1 VELFG
6 CEYSSPVLSYRVL
19 QGDQFSPNVYLEDVY
34 DGQEDGGVLDGGL
47 GLLSDGSIGPP
58 LTFNGQG
65 LVSASGWVG
74 WTNKKLPLE
83 ISFVFNNFQSL
94 HSVKIATFTRADMGI
109 VAPSKMS
116 ISYKNIQGT
125 ESKQKQLEVLETNTA
140 EDGTAITK
148 YNLNNCLAK
157 EISLFLHFGAKW
169 IILSEV
175 YFSSETVDAHYINN
189 TLNEQPPENIAET
202 IPSKNINVDKNSE
215 KERQKQEPDE
225 KLRNVAMPEEK
236 PKNEPNS
243 VVPIANGDSS
253 QMYIGITIGIL
264 SMSVLLLLF
273 TIFFMLRKNK
283 HRIFSKHSMFLN
295 HNKGPDVAATDIR
308 LRLSPLVYSVNTR
321 RRISEYHEDGDDD
334 RDKQIIYDEPHRP
347 VATFK
352 HSNILKNKNKSCDV
366 LCQYEN
372 FCIRDQGMVNMNNFG
387 STPLFNIFTV
397 DQTTPRAPPPTS
409 YSTTNF
415 KDRYPAYDY
424 STPLRIDTHPKIA
437 ASESDV
443 SDTFYAASDIL
454 NFKPETSNSLDW
466 RSFIPSSVSKNDVN
480 HY

>member
-1 VELFG
+1 MLRK
-6 CEYSSPVLSYRVL
+6 SPWHTL
-19 QGDQFSPNVYLEDVY
+19 N
-34 DGQEDGGVLDGGL
+34 
-47 GLLSDGSIGPP
+47 
-58 LTFNGQG
+58 
-65 LVSASGWVG
+65 
-74 WTNKKLPLE
+74 
-83 ISFVFNNFQSL
+83 
-94 HSVKIATFTRADMGI
+94 TFTFQ
-109 VAPSKMS
+109 APSKMS

-283 HRIFSKHSMFLN
+283 HRIFSKHS
-295 HNKGPDVAATDIR
+295 
-308 LRLSPLVYSVNTR
+308 
-321 RRISEYHEDGDDD
+321 SEYFVEENKLFVFKSVTLT
-334 RDKQIIYDEPHRP
+334 RIILFFQGRE
-347 VATFK
+347 
-352 HSNILKNKNKSCDV
+352 
-366 LCQYEN
+366 QY
-372 FCIRDQGMVNMNNFG
+372 FVIC
-387 STPLFNIFTV
+387 
-397 DQTTPRAPPPTS
+397 
-409 YSTTNF
+409 
-415 KDRYPAYDY
+415 K
-424 STPLRIDTHPKIA
+424 
-437 ASESDV
+437 
-443 SDTFYAASDIL
+443 
-454 NFKPETSNSLDW
+454 
-466 RSFIPSSVSKNDVN
+466 
-480 HY
+480 

>member
-1 VELFG
+1 
-6 CEYSSPVLSYRVL
+6 
-19 QGDQFSPNVYLEDVY
+19 
-34 DGQEDGGVLDGGL
+34 
-47 GLLSDGSIGPP
+47 
-58 LTFNGQG
+58 
-65 LVSASGWVG
+65 
-74 WTNKKLPLE
+74 
-83 ISFVFNNFQSL
+83 
-94 HSVKIATFTRADMGI
+94 
-109 VAPSKMS
+109 MS

-283 HRIFSKHSMFLN
+283 HRIFSKHS
-295 HNKGPDVAATDIR
+295 
-308 LRLSPLVYSVNTR
+308 
-321 RRISEYHEDGDDD
+321 SEYFVEENKLFVFKSVEIS
-334 RDKQIIYDEPHRP
+334 RRLQIFMATIKPLA
-347 VATFK
+347 VACRFLATV
-352 HSNILKNKNKSCDV
+352 NIK
-366 LCQYEN
+366 
-372 FCIRDQGMVNMNNFG
+372 
-387 STPLFNIFTV
+387 
-397 DQTTPRAPPPTS
+397 A
-409 YSTTNF
+409 
-415 KDRYPAYDY
+415 
-424 STPLRIDTHPKIA
+424 
-437 ASESDV
+437 
-443 SDTFYAASDIL
+443 FY
-454 NFKPETSNSLDW
+454 
-466 RSFIPSSVSKNDVN
+466 
-480 HY
+480 